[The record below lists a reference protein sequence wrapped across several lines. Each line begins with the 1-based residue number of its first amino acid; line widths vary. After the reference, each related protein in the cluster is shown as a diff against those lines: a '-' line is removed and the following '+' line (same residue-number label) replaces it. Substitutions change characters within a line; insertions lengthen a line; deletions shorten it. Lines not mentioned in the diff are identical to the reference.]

1 MEYYRQPPSDTLHAL
16 DSTLDGLTPAQAAAR
31 LARDGRNVL
40 TEPPKPSLVKRF
52 FQQLADPMILVLLA
66 AALISAITSA
76 YAHESFADVII
87 ILIVVIINAVL
98 GVYQERKAEQAIAA
112 LKELSA
118 AHSRVLRGGKLVTV
132 PSEELVAGDVLV
144 LEAGDAVPAD
154 ARVLESASL
163 RAEEAAL
170 TGESVPVTKSPDA
183 LTAAGD
189 IGLGDRSN
197 MLYLGS
203 SIVYGR
209 GRAVVTETGMQT
221 QMGHIADALTQTKEN
236 KTPLQLRLTQLSRIL
251 TWLVLGICA
260 VVFAVGV
267 LRTGTIN
274 GRVVLDTFLI
284 AVSLAVAAIP
294 EGLAAVVTIVLSI
307 GVTNMS
313 RRGAVIRQVWFL
325 EGFTMSIQ
333 NEYLSGLMERVVRR
347 NPAEPEFHQAVQ
359 EVLTSLVPVV
369 EAKPEYIKEGV
380 MDCLVEP
387 ERIIKFR
394 VPWED
399 DQGNIHVNRG
409 FRVQFNSA
417 IGPYK
422 GGLRFHPS
430 VYEGIIK
437 FLGFEQIFKN
447 SLTGL
452 PIGGGKGGSDFD
464 PKGKSDAEVMRFCQ
478 SFMTELFKYIGPD
491 TDVPAGDIGVGARE
505 IGYLFGQYKRL
516 RNEFTGVLTG
526 KGLSYGGS
534 LARTEATGYGLCY
547 FADNMLKDAGRS
559 FEGAKVAISG
569 SGNVAIYACEKAT
582 ALGAKVVTM
591 SDSNGFVH
599 DPNGID
605 LALVKQLKEV
615 ERKRIREYVTVRPEA
630 EYHEGCS
637 GVWQVPCDIAL
648 PCATQNELDLSAAKA
663 LIQNGCFAV
672 AEGANMPCTPD
683 AVEALQ
689 AAGLLFAPAKAA
701 NAGGVATSAL
711 EMSQNSM
718 RMSWSFEEVDS
729 HLKDIMTN
737 LYHNAAGAA
746 AQYGKPGDL
755 VAGANIAGFLKVA
768 DAMLAYGLV

>member
-1 MEYYRQPPSDTLHAL
+1 M
-16 DSTLDGLTPAQAAAR
+16 
-31 LARDGRNVL
+31 
-40 TEPPKPSLVKRF
+40 F
-52 FQQLADPMILVLLA
+52 
-66 AALISAITSA
+66 
-76 YAHESFADVII
+76 
-87 ILIVVIINAVL
+87 
-98 GVYQERKAEQAIAA
+98 
-112 LKELSA
+112 
-118 AHSRVLRGGKLVTV
+118 LRGQ
-132 PSEELVAGDVLV
+132 
-144 LEAGDAVPAD
+144 
-154 ARVLESASL
+154 
-163 RAEEAAL
+163 
-170 TGESVPVTKSPDA
+170 KS
-183 LTAAGD
+183 
-189 IGLGDRSN
+189 
-197 MLYLGS
+197 
-203 SIVYGR
+203 
-209 GRAVVTETGMQT
+209 
-221 QMGHIADALTQTKEN
+221 LTQRRAQYYN
-236 KTPLQLRLTQLSRIL
+236 
-251 TWLVLGICA
+251 
-260 VVFAVGV
+260 VV
-267 LRTGTIN
+267 
-274 GRVVLDTFLI
+274 DTNTD
-284 AVSLAVAAIP
+284 
-294 EGLAAVVTIVLSI
+294 G
-307 GVTNMS
+307 G
-313 RRGAVIRQVWFL
+313 RGAVIRQVWFL

-478 SFMTELFKYIGPD
+478 SFMNELFKYIGPD

-559 FEGAKVAISG
+559 FEGAKV
-569 SGNVAIYACEKAT
+569 
-582 ALGAKVVTM
+582 VTM

-630 EYHEGCS
+630 EYHEGCP